1 MDYSYDNLGYGV
13 RLFTPDG
20 SQDVFLQDEAASSF
34 LDELHG
40 ALDTWVQTEAF
51 PTPDDLE
58 QWYISQYFETPQQPA
73 PQYKLRLVNPSDQT
87 LRYMDKYLPVYIPST
102 VEKSGD
108 VGLYILTVPSW
119 ESFIDTVAR
128 EFYNILSDILLCI
141 QFDNTPQQIYVVQDI
156 NADWIL
162 DDVKET
168 LPIHIGSPSIWDSQ
182 LDVCYTPVTIPSF
195 SDFIQTIV
203 DILTIDE
210 LQSFVPRIRFK
221 V

>member
-119 ESFIDTVAR
+119 ESFI
-128 EFYNILSDILLCI
+128 
-141 QFDNTPQQIYVVQDI
+141 
-156 NADWIL
+156 
-162 DDVKET
+162 
-168 LPIHIGSPSIWDSQ
+168 
-182 LDVCYTPVTIPSF
+182 
-195 SDFIQTIV
+195 
-203 DILTIDE
+203 
-210 LQSFVPRIRFK
+210 
-221 V
+221 

>member
-1 MDYSYDNLGYGV
+1 MDYSYDDLGYGV
-13 RLFTPDG
+13 RLFAPDG
-20 SQDVFLQDEAASSF
+20 SQDVFLQDEAAYQF
-34 LDELHG
+34 LDELLN

-51 PTPDDLE
+51 PTRDDLE
-58 QWYISQYFETPQQPA
+58 QWYISQYFETPQPT
-73 PQYKLRLVNPSDQT
+73 PKYKLRLVNPSDQT

-102 VEKSGD
+102 VEKNDIG
-108 VGLYILTVPSW
+108 VYILTVPSW

-156 NADWIL
+156 NTDWIL

-182 LDVCYTPVTIPSF
+182 LDVCYTSVTIPSF

>member
-1 MDYSYDNLGYGV
+1 MMDYNYDNLGYGV
-13 RLFTPDG
+13 RLYAPDG

-34 LDELHG
+34 LDELYG

-58 QWYISQYFETPQQPA
+58 QWYISQYFETPQPT

-87 LRYMDKYLPVYIPST
+87 LRYMDKYLPVIMPST
-102 VEKSGD
+102 IEKDGD
-108 VGLYILTVPSW
+108 SFVLTVPSW
-119 ESFIDTVAR
+119 EFFVDTVVR
-128 EFYNILSDILLCI
+128 YFDDVLCELLLCI
-141 QFDNTPQQIYVVQDI
+141 QLDNTPQQIYVVQDI

-168 LPIHIGSPSIWDSQ
+168 LPIRIGSPSIRDSL
-182 LDVCYTPVTIPSF
+182 LDVYYIPVTIPNWA
-195 SDFIQTIV
+195 DFIEAANNTLITF
-203 DILTIDE
+203 DLLE
-210 LQSFVPRIRFK
+210 FVRRIRFK